1 MKTCLILKFSSI
13 FVISILTTTS
23 ILKTYPKIFQNLWNC
38 IEINFTSKSIFTLF
52 DDIDDDTYCSHHDR
66 QGQKNEEEAY
76 ALMMQADD
84 DHDKM
89 GTGSMVANKTL
100 LR

>member
-1 MKTCLILKFSSI
+1 MTHIGI
-13 FVISILTTTS
+13 
-23 ILKTYPKIFQNLWNC
+23 
-38 IEINFTSKSIFTLF
+38 
-52 DDIDDDTYCSHHDR
+52 CSYHDR

-89 GTGSMVANKTL
+89 GTGSMVANKRL